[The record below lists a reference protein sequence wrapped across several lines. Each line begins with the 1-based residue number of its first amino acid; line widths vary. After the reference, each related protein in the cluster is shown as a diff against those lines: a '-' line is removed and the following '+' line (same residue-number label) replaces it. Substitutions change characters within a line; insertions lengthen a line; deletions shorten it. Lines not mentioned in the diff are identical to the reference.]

1 MEYINTTES
10 LEALFGT
17 VGEAAMRKE
26 VETIHPKYQSWIEK
40 SPFAVLATN
49 GPDGLDTS
57 PRGDPAPLVRIQDER
72 TILLP
77 ERRGNNRIDSLR
89 NILYDPR
96 VSLIFF
102 IPGIRETI
110 RVNGTAKICVDQ
122 SLLQQFAM
130 QGQIP
135 KCIIEVSVQ
144 AVFFQCARA
153 LLRSALWS
161 SEQVKDKATVP
172 TAGQMLGA
180 VTSEAIDGASYDR
193 ELPERQ
199 AKSLY

>member
-1 MEYINTTES
+1 MEYIKTLES
-10 LEALFGT
+10 LEALFGA

-26 VETIHPKYQSWIEK
+26 TATLQPTYPAWIEK

-57 PRGDPAPLVRIQDER
+57 PRGDPAPMVRIQDAQ

-89 NILYDPR
+89 NILHDPR
-96 VSLIFF
+96 VSLIFL
-102 IPGIRETI
+102 IPSINETI
-110 RVNGTAKICVDQ
+110 RVNGTAKICVEQ
-122 SLLQQFAM
+122 PLLEQFAM
-130 QGQIP
+130 QGQTP

-153 LLRSALWS
+153 LVRSALWS
-161 SEQVKDKATVP
+161 TEQVKDKTTVP
-172 TAGQMLGA
+172 TAGQMLA
-180 VTSEAIDGASYDR
+180 ALTSNAIDGTSYDR
-193 ELPERQ
+193 DLPDRQ